1 MSTPITGSY
10 NYFLVVLS
18 VVISIIASYAALEL
32 AGRVTAAK
40 GFSRVAWLTGGA
52 SAMGFGIWSMHYIG
66 MLALRLPIPVLYDV
80 PGVLLSLL
88 AAGLAS
94 AVALF
99 VVSRRKLGWLS
110 LLSGSLL
117 MGAGIASMHYIGMA
131 AMRLPAMCLY
141 SWPLV
146 AVSVVLAIVI
156 AGVALA
162 LTFRFREET
171 RNVSREKTLSALVM
185 GAAIPVMHYTGMA
198 AVTFLPAPITGD
210 LSHAVDISTLGT
222 IVVIMVTFM
231 ILGLALITS
240 AFDRKFSAQSM
251 ALQASEQSLRQLVES
266 VQVILWRRNIHTSQ
280 FTFVNKEAEALLGYS
295 VEEWVS
301 RPTFWKDHIHPD
313 DFAYVEAACA
323 EALEKSSSVQFEH
336 RMFAADGRIVWLATS
351 LRGIGGRKN
360 DAELVGVM
368 VDITQRK
375 QAEEEFRAA
384 RQVAESAN
392 QAKSDFLSTMSHEIR
407 TPMNGILGMTNLLL
421 ATELSDEQ
429 LDYALTVRSSGESL
443 LAIINDI
450 LDFSKMEAGKM
461 TIDPI
466 PFDLVLAIED
476 AAELLSVRAAEK
488 GVELILDWS
497 PDLPRRVI
505 GDPGRIRQVL
515 VNLAGNALKF
525 TNQGHVSIRVSCDEP
540 QSMKPNFTISVQDT
554 GIGISAETLPKLFAK
569 FTQADAST
577 TRTFGGTGLGLAISK
592 QLVELMGGRI
602 WANSS
607 VGEGSTFAFTLP
619 LPVDT
624 SSPVQQSLRADLK
637 GSRVLVVDDNFAN
650 LQIVAGQLSSC
661 GGEVASAS
669 SALEALSMLRSG
681 YAAGRPF
688 HIGILDYLMPV
699 MDGESLAREI
709 KADASLASVS
719 LLLLTSSGQRADAAR
734 FESVGFSAYLV
745 KPVRTSILQEVVL
758 TLWTAIVDG
767 RPLERIVTRHTMAE
781 ARIQTRV
788 ISLSRPLSGPLTRP
802 LSGPN
807 RPQPISNR
815 VLVAEDNG
823 VNQKLA
829 KRLLEKAGCVV
840 DLAANGREAV
850 RMWEQ
855 IPYDVVFMD
864 CQMPEMD
871 GYEATAE
878 IRRLEQG
885 SPTHRHTPI
894 VALTANAMSGERE
907 KCLSAGMDDFV
918 SKPIP
923 FGALEGLLRRWAA

>member
-1 MSTPITGSY
+1 MTTPITGSY
-10 NYFLVVLS
+10 NDFLVLLS
-18 VVISIIASYAALEL
+18 VLIAIVASYASLEL
-32 AGRVTAAK
+32 AGRVTAAS
-40 GFSRVAWLTGGA
+40 GLSRVAWLTGGS

-80 PGVLLSLL
+80 PGVLLSLV
-88 AAGLAS
+88 AAGFAS

-99 VVSRRKLGWLS
+99 VVSQRKLGWLN
-110 LLSGSLL
+110 LLAGSLL
-117 MGAGIASMHYIGMA
+117 MGAGIASMHYIGME
-131 AMRLPAMCLY
+131 AMRLPAMCHY

-146 AVSVVLAIVI
+146 VVSVVLAIFI

-171 RNVSREKTLSALVM
+171 RKVSRDRTLSALVM

-198 AVTFLPAPITGD
+198 AVTFMPAPITGD

-222 IVVIMVTFM
+222 VVVIMVTFM

-240 AFDRKFSAQSM
+240 AFDRRFSAQSIV
-251 ALQASEQSLRQLVES
+251 LQASEQSLRQLVES
-266 VQVILWRRNIHTSQ
+266 VQVILWRRNSQTSQ
-280 FTFVNKEAEALLGYS
+280 FTFINKEAEALLGYS
-295 VEEWVS
+295 AEEWV
-301 RPTFWKDHIHPD
+301 RGPTFWKDHIHPD
-313 DFAYVEAACA
+313 DFAHVDSACA
-323 EALEKSSSVQFEH
+323 EALGKSSSVQFEH

-351 LRGIGGRKN
+351 LRSIGDRKS
-360 DAELVGVM
+360 AVELVGVM

-375 QAEEEFRAA
+375 LAEEEFRAA
-384 RQVAESAN
+384 RQAAESAN

-407 TPMNGILGMTNLLL
+407 TPMNGVLGMTNLLL
-421 ATELSDEQ
+421 ATELSGEQ

-476 AAELLSVRAAEK
+476 AVELLSIRAAEK
-488 GVELILDWS
+488 GVELILDCS
-497 PDLPRRVI
+497 PGLPRRVI

-515 VNLAGNALKF
+515 MNLAGNALKF
-525 TNQGHVSIRVSCDEP
+525 TAHGHVSISVTCDEAETMQP
-540 QSMKPNFTISVQDT
+540 SFAISVQDT
-554 GIGISAETLPKLFAK
+554 GIGITAETLPRLFEK

-577 TRTFGGTGLGLAISK
+577 TRMFGGTGLGLAISK

-602 WANSS
+602 WATSTI
-607 VGEGSTFAFTLP
+607 GEGSIFAFTLP
-619 LPVDT
+619 LPADT
-624 SSPVQQSLRADLK
+624 SLPVQQTLRADLE
-637 GSRVLVVDDNFAN
+637 GARVLVVDDNFVN
-650 LQIVAGQLSSC
+650 LKIVASQLASC
-661 GGEVASAS
+661 GGEVSCAS
-669 SALEALSMLRSG
+669 SAYEALSMLR
-681 YAAGRPF
+681 AAHAVGRPF
-688 HIGILDYLMPV
+688 HIGVLDYLMPV
-699 MDGESLAREI
+699 VDGEALALEI
-709 KADASLASVS
+709 KADASLASIS
-719 LLLLTSSGQRADAAR
+719 LLLLTSSSQRADGAR
-734 FESVGFSAYLV
+734 FEAVGFSAYLV
-745 KPVRTSILQEVVL
+745 KPARASILQQVVL

-767 RPLERIVTRHTMAE
+767 RPLERMVTRHTMAE
-781 ARIQTRV
+781 ARIERRV
-788 ISLSRPLSGPLTRP
+788 IPLSRP

-815 VLVAEDNG
+815 VLVAEDNR

-885 SPTHRHTPI
+885 LPAHRRTPI
-894 VALTANAMSGERE
+894 VALTANAMLGERE
-907 KCLSAGMDDFV
+907 KCLRAGMDDFV

>member
-1 MSTPITGSY
+1 MTTPITGSY
-10 NYFLVVLS
+10 NYFLVLLS
-18 VVISIIASYAALEL
+18 VVIAIIASYAALQL

-40 GFSRVAWLTGGA
+40 GLSRVAWLTGGS

-88 AAGLAS
+88 AAGFAS

-99 VVSRRKLGWLS
+99 VVSRRKLGWLN
-110 LLSGSLL
+110 LLAGSLL
-117 MGAGIASMHYIGMA
+117 MGAGIASMHYIGME
-131 AMRLPAMCLY
+131 AMRLPAMCHY

-146 AVSVVLAIVI
+146 MVSVVLAIVI
-156 AGVALA
+156 SGVALA

-171 RNVSREKTLSALVM
+171 RNVSRDRTLSALVM

-198 AVTFLPAPITGD
+198 AVTFMPAPITGD

-222 IVVIMVTFM
+222 VVVIMVTFM
-231 ILGLALITS
+231 ILGLALVTS
-240 AFDRKFSAQSM
+240 AFDRRFSAQSI

-266 VQVILWRRNIHTSQ
+266 VQVILWRRNIQTSR
-280 FTFVNKEAEALLGYS
+280 FTFINKEAEALLGYS
-295 VEEWVS
+295 ADEWV
-301 RPTFWKDHIHPD
+301 RGPTFWKDHIHPD
-313 DFAYVEAACA
+313 DFAHVDSACA
-323 EALEKSSSVQFEH
+323 EALGKSSSVQFEH

-351 LRGIGGRKN
+351 LRGIGGRNN
-360 DAELVGVM
+360 DVELVGVM

-375 QAEEEFRAA
+375 LAEEEFRAA
-384 RQVAESAN
+384 RHAAESAN

-407 TPMNGILGMTNLLL
+407 TPMNGVLGMTNLLL

-476 AAELLSVRAAEK
+476 AVELLSIRAAEK
-488 GVELILDWS
+488 GVELILDCS

-515 VNLAGNALKF
+515 MNLAGNALKF
-525 TNQGHVSIRVSCDEP
+525 TAHGHVSISVTCDEAETMQP
-540 QSMKPNFTISVQDT
+540 SFAISVQDT
-554 GIGISAETLPKLFAK
+554 GIGITAETLPRLFEK

-577 TRTFGGTGLGLAISK
+577 TRMFGGTGLGLAISK

-602 WANSS
+602 WATST
-607 VGEGSTFAFTLP
+607 VGEGSIFAFQLP
-619 LPVDT
+619 LPADT
-624 SSPVQQSLRADLK
+624 SLPVQQTLRADLE
-637 GSRVLVVDDNFAN
+637 GARVLVVDDNFVN
-650 LQIVAGQLSSC
+650 LKILASQLVSC
-661 GGEVASAS
+661 GGELSCAS
-669 SALEALSMLRSG
+669 SAHEAMSMLR
-681 YAAGRPF
+681 AAHALGRPF
-688 HIGILDYLMPV
+688 HIGVLDYLMPV
-699 MDGESLAREI
+699 VDGEALALEI

-719 LLLLTSSGQRADAAR
+719 LLLLTSSSQRADGAR
-734 FESVGFSAYLV
+734 FESVGFSGYLV
-745 KPVRTSILQEVVL
+745 KPVRASILQQVVL

-767 RPLERIVTRHTMAE
+767 RLLERMVTRHTMAE
-781 ARIQTRV
+781 AGIDRRV
-788 ISLSRPLSGPLTRP
+788 IPLSGPLSRPLSA
-802 LSGPN
+802 PN
-807 RPQPISNR
+807 RPQLVSSR
-815 VLVAEDNG
+815 VLVAEDNR

-855 IPYDVVFMD
+855 IAYDVVFMD

-885 SPTHRHTPI
+885 LPAHRHTPI
-894 VALTANAMSGERE
+894 VALTANAMLGERE
-907 KCLSAGMDDFV
+907 RCLRAGMDDFV